1 MQLQF
6 DFAGISRQKSIENA
20 KKAIGFL
27 QEFHPNVRFR
37 ANLRESGGG
46 NGYHCQ
52 IIGNGNEEMHPGIEF
67 LIRQVSGDDKLRIEI
82 DRKRKKNG
90 ISYDI
95 LFDSYERMDGVVH
108 YAGKWEVINTQTSFS

>member
-6 DFAGISRQKSIENA
+6 DFDGISRQKSIENVQ
-20 KKAIGFL
+20 KAVAL
-27 QEFHPNVRFR
+27 LKDFHPNVLFQARIR
-37 ANLRESGGG
+37 VSGGKS
-46 NGYHCQ
+46 GYHGQ

-108 YAGKWEVINTQTSFS
+108 HAGKWEVINTQTSFS

>member
-6 DFAGISRQKSIENA
+6 DFDGISKDQAIKNVQKA
-20 KKAIGFL
+20 RDLL
-27 QEFHPNVRFR
+27 QDFHPNVPLECQIRV
-37 ANLRESGGG
+37 SGGKK
-46 NGYHCQ
+46 GYHGK
-52 IIGNGNEEMHPGIEF
+52 IIGNGPEEMHPGIEF
-67 LIRQVSGDDKLRIEI
+67 LIRQCSGDDKLRIEI

-108 YAGKWEVINTQTSFS
+108 HAGKWEVINTQTSFS